1 MADYLKQWKARLAP
15 REIELSDGYKMLIRP
30 VRLENLL
37 MSGQIPLTLLRRMQD
52 IQGLPDGSV
61 PEEEALKMVDAID
74 AVVLAAVAEP
84 RVTREGGEDSIAL
97 NDIPFADRV
106 RIFQEVNSPA
116 TVLQPFRGQPDGDA
130 DAAPGGQDVPPA
142 AE

>member
-1 MADYLKQWKARLAP
+1 MSDYLTQWKARVAP

-37 MSGQIPLTLLRRMQD
+37 MSGQIPLTLLRQVQD
-52 IQGLPDGSV
+52 IKPGADGTV

-84 RVTREGGEDSIAL
+84 RVTREGGEDSIAIA
-97 NDIPFADRV
+97 DIPFIDRV
-106 RIFQEVNSPA
+106 KIFQEVNSAA
-116 TVLQPFRGQPDGDA
+116 TLQPFRGQPDGDA
-130 DAAPGGQDVPPA
+130 DAAPGGQDLPPA